1 MVILAEG
8 PIQWTLMEETT
19 MSAIWKYGRFFI
31 GTWVVLAGIPIA
43 LMGGAWPI
51 VYVVALALTA
61 LIAELYSGRYEEE
74 PTYEQAWIFYPI
86 QYFSQFVS
94 IAMIILVAWYMG
106 LPNDLFGIG
115 ATVTSI
121 TGIDIIA
128 RHAELS
134 TVWTTLSIVLLGGLA
149 GALASIAVGHE
160 LTHRTENPLA
170 VFIGR
175 LGEAFSLFTHFSIR
189 HPYGHHNLVCTPAD
203 PATAR
208 RGENFYRFMVRSI
221 IGQKKMT
228 WDLEAERLQRMGQSP
243 WSWKNKALRG
253 WAMEFAVVVFFV
265 WAAGLYGLLG
275 ILGVTLVTHI
285 GLEAANYIEHYGLV
299 RVPTEP
305 MQVRHAWNSNV
316 TATYYLTVAI
326 SRHSHHHADAS
337 VEFWDLKAFRDEA
350 PTTIYGYGISV
361 LVALIP
367 PLWNELMA
375 QKLLYWD
382 YNMATPEE
390 RRLAMKENLESG
402 IPDLVEAAKRYY
414 ASEGKTLPENPIA
427 ASAGRPR
434 QLATA

>member
-1 MVILAEG
+1 MIHAL
-8 PIQWTLMEETT
+8 
-19 MSAIWKYGRFFI
+19 WKYNRFFI

-43 LMGGAWPI
+43 LVGGSWPL
-51 VYVVALALTA
+51 VYVVTLAVVALA
-61 LIAELYSGRYEEE
+61 AELFSGRYEEE
-74 PTYEQAWIFYPI
+74 PTYEQAWIFYPM
-86 QYFSQFVS
+86 QYVSQFAS
-94 IAMIILVAWYMG
+94 IAMIALVAWYMG
-106 LPNDLFGIG
+106 LPNDLFGLG
-115 ATVTSI
+115 AAVTSL
-121 TGIDIIA
+121 TGIDILA

-134 TVWTTLSIVLLGGLA
+134 TGWTTFSIIVLGGLA

-160 LTHRTENPLA
+160 LTHRTENPVA

-175 LGEAFSLFTHFSIR
+175 LGQAFSLFTHFSIR

-208 RGENFYRFMVRSI
+208 RGENFYHFTVRSI

-228 WDLEAERLQRMGQSP
+228 WDLEAERLQRMGRSP
-243 WSWKNKALRG
+243 WDWRNKALRG
-253 WAMEFAVVVFFV
+253 WGMELLVVIFFV

-275 ILGVTLVTHI
+275 ILGVTLVTHV

-337 VEFWDLKAFRDEA
+337 TEFWELKAFRDEA
-350 PTTIYGYGISV
+350 PTTIYGYGVSV
-361 LVALIP
+361 LIALIP

-382 YNMATPEE
+382 NNMATPAE
-390 RRLAMKENLESG
+390 RRLAMAENLESG
-402 IPDLVEAAKRYY
+402 IPDLVEAASRYY
-414 ASEGKTLPENPIA
+414 ATEGKPQPESPAIT
-427 ASAGRPR
+427 SERGAGR
-434 QLATA
+434 LATA

>member
-1 MVILAEG
+1 MIRAF
-8 PIQWTLMEETT
+8 
-19 MSAIWKYGRFFI
+19 WKYNRFFI
-31 GTWVVLAGIPIA
+31 ATWVVLAGIPIA
-43 LMGGAWPI
+43 LMGGSWPL
-51 VYVVALALTA
+51 VYVVTLAVVALA
-61 LIAELYSGRYEEE
+61 AELYSGRYEEE
-74 PTYEQAWIFYPI
+74 PTYEQAWIFYPM
-86 QYFSQFVS
+86 QYVSQFVS
-94 IAMIILVAWYMG
+94 IAMIVLVAWYMG

-115 ATVTSI
+115 AAVTSL
-121 TGIDIIA
+121 TGVDILA

-134 TVWTTLSIVLLGGLA
+134 SIWTSLGVVGLGGLA

-175 LGEAFSLFTHFSIR
+175 LGQAFSLFTHFSIR

-208 RGENFYRFMVRSI
+208 RGENFYHFTVRSI

-228 WDLEAERLQRMGQSP
+228 WDLEAERLQRMGRSP
-243 WSWKNKALRG
+243 WDWRNKALRG
-253 WAMEFAVVVFFV
+253 WGMELLVVIFFV

-275 ILGVTLVTHI
+275 ILGVTLVTHV

-337 VEFWDLKAFRDEA
+337 TEFWELKAFRDEA
-350 PTTIYGYGISV
+350 PTTIYGYGVSFVI
-361 LVALIP
+361 ALIP

-382 YNMATPEE
+382 NNMATPAE
-390 RRLAMKENLESG
+390 RRLAMAENLESG

-414 ASEGKTLPENPIA
+414 ATEGKTLPEVA
-427 ASAGRPR
+427 AITPDSGAGR
-434 QLATA
+434 LATA

>member
-1 MVILAEG
+1 MNNE
-8 PIQWTLMEETT
+8 
-19 MSAIWKYGRFFI
+19 IWKYSRFFV
-31 GTWVVLAGIPIA
+31 GTWVVLAGIP
-43 LMGGAWPI
+43 
-51 VYVVALALTA
+51 LALFGGSWPGVYIAAVLLA
-61 LIAELYSGRYEEE
+61 LFITELLSGRYEEE
-74 PTYEQAWIFYPI
+74 PEYKQAWIFYPI

-94 IAMIILVAWYMG
+94 IAMIVLVAWYMG

-115 ATVTSI
+115 AAVTSL
-121 TGIDIIA
+121 TGIDILA

-134 TVWTTLSIVLLGGLA
+134 TGWTTFSIIALGGLA

-175 LGEAFSLFTHFSIR
+175 LGQAFSLFTHFSIR

-208 RGENFYRFMVRSI
+208 RGENFYHFTVRSI

-228 WDLEAERLQRMGQSP
+228 WDLEAERLRRMGHSP
-243 WSWKNKALRG
+243 WDWRNKALRG
-253 WAMEFAVVVFFV
+253 WGMELLVVIFFV

-275 ILGVTLVTHI
+275 ILGVTAITHVI
-285 GLEAANYIEHYGLV
+285 LELANYIEHYGLV

-316 TATYYLTVAI
+316 TASYYVTVAI

-337 VEFWDLKAFRDEA
+337 TEFWELKAFRDEA
-350 PTTIYGYGISV
+350 PTTIYGYGVSFVI
-361 LVALIP
+361 ALIP

-382 YNMATPEE
+382 NNMATPAE
-390 RRLAMKENLESG
+390 RRLAMAENLESG
-402 IPDLVEAAKRYY
+402 IPDLVEAARRYY
-414 ASEGKTLPENPIA
+414 ATEGKSLPEGSAITPD
-427 ASAGRPR
+427 SGAGR
-434 QLATA
+434 LATA

>member
-1 MVILAEG
+1 MKVL
-8 PIQWTLMEETT
+8 EETT
-19 MSAIWKYGRFFI
+19 MNAIWKYGRFFI
-31 GTWVVLAGIPIA
+31 GTWVVLLGIPMTLLGGVWPFAFLVGTIA
-43 LMGGAWPI
+43 ALFISELM
-51 VYVVALALTA
+51 
-61 LIAELYSGRYEEE
+61 SGRYEDE
-74 PTYEQAWIFYPI
+74 PTYEQGWIFYPI

-106 LPNDLFGIG
+106 LPDDLFGIG
-115 ATVTSI
+115 AAVTSL
-121 TGIDIIA
+121 TGIDILA

-134 TVWTTLSIVLLGGLA
+134 TAWTSVGVVGLGGLA

-208 RGENFYRFMVRSI
+208 RGENFYHFMVRSI

-228 WDLEAERLQRMGQSP
+228 WDLEAERLQRMRQSP

-253 WAMEFAVVVFFV
+253 WAMELAVVVFFI

-275 ILGVTLVTHI
+275 ILGVTLVTHVA
-285 GLEAANYIEHYGLV
+285 LELANYIEHYGLV

-316 TATYYLTVAI
+316 TASYYVTVAI

-350 PTTIYGYGISV
+350 PTTIYGYGVSFLI
-361 LVALIP
+361 ALIP

-382 YNMATPEE
+382 NNMATPAE
-390 RRLAMKENLESG
+390 RRLAMQENLDSG

-414 ASEGKTLPENPIA
+414 ASEGRSLPENPT
-427 ASAGRPR
+427 SAPADRIG